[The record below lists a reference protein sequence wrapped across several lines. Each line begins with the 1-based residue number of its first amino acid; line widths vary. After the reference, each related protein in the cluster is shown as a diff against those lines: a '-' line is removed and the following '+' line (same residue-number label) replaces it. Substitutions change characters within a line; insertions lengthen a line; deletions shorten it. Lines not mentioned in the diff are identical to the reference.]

1 MKVFHNTRR
10 TAAEAIM
17 SGGFIDA
24 EGSHMTTN
32 VYRGVWVSNVP
43 LDINEGADGDTLLS
57 FELDESVFREYE
69 WVEDEKPYRESLI
82 PAEILNQYGTPEI
95 VGEEE
100 MEALSMARFPTR
112 EYDDDFR

>member
-10 TAAEAIM
+10 SAAEAIM
-17 SGGFIDA
+17 SDGFIDA
-24 EGSHMTTN
+24 EGGYMTTN

-57 FELDESVFREYE
+57 FELDESVFSEYE

-82 PAEILNQYGTPEI
+82 PAEILNRYGIPKI
-95 VGEEE
+95 VGEEK
-100 MEALSMARFPTR
+100 ADA
-112 EYDDDFR
+112 